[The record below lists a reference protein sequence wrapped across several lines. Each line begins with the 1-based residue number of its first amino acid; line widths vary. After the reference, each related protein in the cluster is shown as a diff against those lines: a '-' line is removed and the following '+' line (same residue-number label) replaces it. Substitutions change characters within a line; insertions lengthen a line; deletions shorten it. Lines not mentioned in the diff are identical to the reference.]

1 VSVAPDDLARLRRAT
16 AYPSAIVAVDLPA
29 RTVSAPGL
37 SVKLDMPES
46 GRRALISGEWDATSL
61 LLQHYEDV
69 ERVTRALP
77 YTHSFR

>member
-1 VSVAPDDLARLRRAT
+1 
-16 AYPSAIVAVDLPA
+16 
-29 RTVSAPGL
+29 
-37 SVKLDMPES
+37 MPES